1 MREPARILVVDDV
14 RDNVEILQM
23 RLESQGYEVATAGD
37 GVEALE
43 KVRELRPDLVLLDI
57 MMPKM
62 DGIEAVKQIK
72 ADLSLPFIPVILVTA
87 RADAKDVIA
96 GLESGGDDYLT
107 KPVDHA
113 ALSAR
118 VRAMLRIKALHDT
131 VQTQARRLEEQ
142 ATELA
147 ALNRT
152 LEERV
157 AAQVDEIERIGRLK
171 RFLAPQIVE
180 TIVSSGGETILD
192 HHRRDIVVL
201 FCDMRG
207 FTAFAE
213 TAEPEDVMAV
223 LGEYHDALGPLIHRY
238 EGTLDRFAGDG
249 LIVFFNDPVPCP
261 DPALRAVRL
270 AVAMREAVT
279 ALARSWAGR
288 GHEIG
293 FGVGIAQGYAT
304 LGRIGFAD
312 RFDYSAIG
320 TVTNLAARLCD
331 EARDGQILVTRR
343 IAAAIDNLAEFE
355 SLGDLAL
362 KGLSRP
368 VAVSN
373 VCGLVSAAA
382 GKLS

>member
-1 MREPARILVVDDV
+1 M
-14 RDNVEILQM
+14 
-23 RLESQGYEVATAGD
+23 
-37 GVEALE
+37 
-43 KVRELRPDLVLLDI
+43 
-57 MMPKM
+57 
-62 DGIEAVKQIK
+62 
-72 ADLSLPFIPVILVTA
+72 
-87 RADAKDVIA
+87 
-96 GLESGGDDYLT
+96 
-107 KPVDHA
+107 
-113 ALSAR
+113 
-118 VRAMLRIKALHDT
+118 
-131 VQTQARRLEEQ
+131 
-142 ATELA
+142 
-147 ALNRT
+147 
-152 LEERV
+152 
-157 AAQVDEIERIGRLK
+157 
-171 RFLAPQIVE
+171 E

-223 LGEYHDALGPLIHRY
+223 LGEYHNALGPLIHRY

-261 DPALRAVRL
+261 DPALRAVHL
-270 AVAMREAVT
+270 AVAMREAVGS
-279 ALARSWAGR
+279 LATSWASR

-343 IAAAIDNLAEFE
+343 ITAAIDTVAEFE
-355 SLGDLAL
+355 LLGDLSL

-373 VCGLVSAAA
+373 VRGLVSAADNE
-382 GKLS
+382 LS

>member
-1 MREPARILVVDDV
+1 
-14 RDNVEILQM
+14 
-23 RLESQGYEVATAGD
+23 
-37 GVEALE
+37 
-43 KVRELRPDLVLLDI
+43 
-57 MMPKM
+57 M
-62 DGIEAVKQIK
+62 DGIETVKQIK
-72 ADLSLPFIPVILVTA
+72 ADPSLPFIPVILVTA

-142 ATELA
+142 AADLA

-270 AVAMREAVT
+270 AVAMRGAVT
-279 ALARSWAGR
+279 ALARSWAAR

-343 IAAAIDNLAEFE
+343 IAGAIGKVAEFE

-373 VCGLVSAAA
+373 VCGLVSTAA
-382 GKLS
+382 GESS